1 MEIEGKIGVANA
13 SAVCRIYKWENGEKT
28 LVQETSSLNLRNL
41 ASASNGTADYMI
53 SFGGISFDNVKV
65 TSLYASEVNVS
76 AMSNEI
82 NANESVLLSAT
93 ATRKGVA
100 VTVPTFKWSLYDEN
114 GDPLDDDTISI
125 NENGVLLTSAS
136 TPSQTVVVR
145 ATAQT
150 QGNPYGETRINI
162 NGIDTSNDTF
172 NAITLSSDKE
182 YVRLG
187 ENTTI
192 TPTVTMD
199 GAAVTP
205 ANDDIV
211 WKVYNEANVR
221 EVKNIGITVTNG
233 VVSVN
238 EDVIP
243 QTITIRASNK
253 SGSASATVQLAI
265 KPGTMI
271 LDGESGNKDTYVSGN
286 ACEEL
291 VTGLDLQE
299 GSWDGTGYYKLTS
312 AYDFTGFASNTTEH
326 VLYSADMRFDSEG
339 AGWTVWN
346 SSKGKQGLQV
356 ISTGGKLG
364 IVKDSKTT
372 NTYCT
377 IDSTSWYNVQIM
389 CSTGNDNAYA
399 NLIVYKYVD
408 GKKVNPETGVENVP
422 YVAEGI
428 SMRNLSAD
436 SANHV
441 AIAAGTSVDNVYCAK
456 TTPDNITVSA
466 DKTTMFAGQSI
477 QGSVTATRKGVAF
490 GYISSDL
497 IKWVVYDENNEKPL
511 GSDLITV
518 DSTGKLTVDALAD
531 AQTIN
536 LRASTIDGTLY
547 DSVKITIQSSD
558 IFTVQTL
565 GFNDDYSKLVELD
578 VVKNFAYSDSV
589 TFAVCTY
596 DENGTMTSISTKKM
610 SGKNIEK
617 SENATAVSMDVTLPE
632 DFDKETD
639 TLIVYTLTS
648 ISENEAVT
656 EADGTIT
663 TTLASDGTGNTLS
676 FTKKPEFDA
685 SQKVF
690 LLVLKPDTTTTDVND
705 SDVLFF
711 KQYTGAE
718 MAQLDSVKIA
728 GNLTAGDYIIKM
740 AGKINGVST
749 IATGVKTISE

>member
-1 MEIEGKIGVANA
+1 
-13 SAVCRIYKWENGEKT
+13 
-28 LVQETSSLNLRNL
+28 
-41 ASASNGTADYMI
+41 
-53 SFGGISFDNVKV
+53 
-65 TSLYASEVNVS
+65 
-76 AMSNEI
+76 
-82 NANESVLLSAT
+82 
-93 ATRKGVA
+93 
-100 VTVPTFKWSLYDEN
+100 
-114 GDPLDDDTISI
+114 
-125 NENGVLLTSAS
+125 
-136 TPSQTVVVR
+136 
-145 ATAQT
+145 
-150 QGNPYGETRINI
+150 
-162 NGIDTSNDTF
+162 
-172 NAITLSSDKE
+172 
-182 YVRLG
+182 
-187 ENTTI
+187 
-192 TPTVTMD
+192 MD

-238 EDVIP
+238 EDVLP
-243 QTITIRASNK
+243 QTITVRASNK

-299 GSWDGTGYYKLTS
+299 GSWDGTGYYKLTN

-326 VLYSADMRFDSEG
+326 VLYSADMRFDSDG

-356 ISTGGKLG
+356 TSTGGKLG

-372 NTYCT
+372 NSYCT

-408 GKKVNPETGVENVP
+408 GKKVNPETGAENVP

-497 IKWVVYDENNEKPL
+497 IKWVVYDESNEKPL
-511 GSDLITV
+511 GSDLISV
-518 DSTGKLTVDALAD
+518 DKTGKLTVDALAD

-547 DSVKITIQSSD
+547 DSVEITIQSSD

-565 GFNDDYSKLVELD
+565 GFNEDYSKLVELD
-578 VVKNFAYSDSV
+578 VVKNFAYSDDV

-596 DENGTMTSISTKKM
+596 DKNGTMTSIATKKL
-610 SGKNIEK
+610 SGKTIAK
-617 SENATAVSMDVTLPE
+617 SEEATAVSMDVTLPE

-663 TTLASDGTGNTLS
+663 TTLASDGTSNTLS

-690 LLVLKPDTTTTDVND
+690 LLVVKPNTTTTDVKD

-718 MAQLDSVKIA
+718 IAQLNSVKIA

-740 AGKINGVST
+740 AGKINGVSA
-749 IATGVKTISE
+749 IATGVQTVGE